1 MTRRGPSAVPIV
13 LSEDERAELVRR
25 AGGPGRWRADRA
37 RIILACAE
45 GMSNA
50 AAAQELGVAVKSV
63 AKWRRQFAAQRL
75 AGLEDAAPVG
85 RRKAELVV
93 TEAERD
99 QLVRWAR
106 RAKTAQYLALRAKI
120 VLRCAEGGTNKQAA
134 ADLGVDE
141 STVDRW
147 RARFIAGRL
156 AGLHDEPRP
165 GRPPSILLDQVE
177 DVIVATL
184 EGAPGKDTH
193 WSRAS
198 MARRT
203 GLSKSTIGRIW
214 KKFDLKPHRQD
225 SFKLS
230 TDPFFVEKVVDV
242 VGLYHNP
249 PEKAVVLCVDEKS
262 QIQALDRSQP
272 VLPMMPGMPERRT
285 HDYLRHGITSLF
297 AAFNI
302 ADGTV
307 ISELH
312 RRHRAIEFRKF
323 LATIDKA
330 VPAGLDVHLVCDN
343 YVTHNTAEIRTWLA
357 RHPRFCVHFTPTGS
371 SWMNQVERWFGLL
384 TDKLIR
390 RGVHTSV
397 QALENDI
404 RDWIAT
410 WNDNPRPF
418 TWTKTA
424 DEILASLA
432 DYLAKV
438 GASHPAKPAEL
449 TNGTSGA
456 TH

>member
-1 MTRRGPSAVPIV
+1 
-13 LSEDERAELVRR
+13 
-25 AGGPGRWRADRA
+25 
-37 RIILACAE
+37 
-45 GMSNA
+45 
-50 AAAQELGVAVKSV
+50 
-63 AKWRRQFAAQRL
+63 
-75 AGLEDAAPVG
+75 
-85 RRKAELVV
+85 
-93 TEAERD
+93 
-99 QLVRWAR
+99 
-106 RAKTAQYLALRAKI
+106 
-120 VLRCAEGGTNKQAA
+120 
-134 ADLGVDE
+134 
-141 STVDRW
+141 
-147 RARFIAGRL
+147 
-156 AGLHDEPRP
+156 
-165 GRPPSILLDQVE
+165 
-177 DVIVATL
+177 
-184 EGAPGKDTH
+184 
-193 WSRAS
+193 

-214 KKFDLKPHRQD
+214 KKFDLKPHLQD

-230 TDPFFVEKVVDV
+230 TDPLFVEKVVDV

-249 PEKAVVLCVDEKS
+249 PERAVVLCVDEKS

-312 RRHRAIEFRKF
+312 RRHRAVEFRKF
-323 LATIDKA
+323 LTAIDKA

-343 YVTHNTAEIRTWLA
+343 YATHNTPEIRAWLA
-357 RHPRFCVHFTPTGS
+357 RRPRFHVHFTPTGS

-404 RDWIAT
+404 RNWIAT

-424 DEILASLA
+424 DEILNSLA
-432 DYLAKV
+432 DYLAKL
-438 GASHPAKPAEL
+438 GPGHPENQAEL
-449 TNGTSGA
+449 TNRTSEA
-456 TH
+456 EH

>member
-1 MTRRGPSAVPIV
+1 MSHSGPSAAEIV

-25 AGGPGRWRADRA
+25 TGLPGRWRADRA
-37 RIILACAE
+37 RIVLACAG

-50 AAAQELGVAVKSV
+50 EAARELGVAVKSV
-63 AKWRRQFAAQRL
+63 SKWRRQFAAQRL
-75 AGLEDAAPVG
+75 AGLEDAAPAG
-85 RRKAELVV
+85 RRSAPLVLD
-93 TEAERD
+93 EGERA
-99 QLVRWAR
+99 QLIRWAR
-106 RAKTAQYLALRAKI
+106 RAKTAQFLALRAKI
-120 VLRCAEGGTNKQAA
+120 VLRCAEGGTNREAA
-134 ADLGVDE
+134 AGLGVDE
-141 STVDRW
+141 STVERW
-147 RARFIAGRL
+147 RARFIAARL
-156 AGLHDEPRP
+156 EGLHDEPRP

-177 DVIVATL
+177 DVITATL
-184 EGAPGKDTH
+184 ETTPGKDTH

-198 MARRT
+198 MAART

-214 KKFDLKPHRQD
+214 RKSGLKPHLQD

-230 TDPFFVEKVVDV
+230 TDPLFVEKVVDV

-285 HDYLRHGITSLF
+285 HDYARHGITSLF

-307 ISELH
+307 ISQVH

-323 LATIDKA
+323 LARIDKA

-343 YVTHNTAEIRTWLA
+343 YATHNTAEIRTWLA
-357 RHPRFCVHFTPTGS
+357 RHPRFHVHFTPTGS

-404 RDWIAT
+404 REWIAT

-418 TWTKTA
+418 PWTKTA

-438 GASHPAKPAEL
+438 GAGHRIDEQ
-449 TNGTSGA
+449 N
-456 TH
+456 

>member
-1 MTRRGPSAVPIV
+1 MSHTGPAAVPIV
-13 LSEDERAELVRR
+13 LSDDERAELVRR
-25 AGGPGRWRADRA
+25 TGLPGCRRADRA
-37 RIILACAE
+37 RIVLACAD

-50 AAAQELGVAVKSV
+50 GAAQALGVAVKSV
-63 AKWRRQFAAQRL
+63 SKWRRLFAAQRL
-75 AGLEDAAPVG
+75 AGLEDAAPIG
-85 RRKAELVV
+85 RPKAELVLA
-93 TEAERD
+93 EAERA
-99 QLVRWAR
+99 QLARWTR
-106 RAKTAQYLALRAKI
+106 RAKTAQFLAMRAKI
-120 VLRCAEGGTNKQAA
+120 VLACAEGGTNKQVA

-147 RARFIAGRL
+147 RARFITRRL
-156 AGLHDEPRP
+156 EGLHDEPRP

-177 DVIVATL
+177 DVVVATL
-184 EGAPGKDTH
+184 EPVPGKDTH

-198 MARRT
+198 MAART

-214 KKFDLKPHRQD
+214 KKSDLKPHLQD

-230 TDPFFVEKVVDV
+230 SGPLFVEKVVDV

-297 AAFNI
+297 AASSI

-323 LATIDKA
+323 LAAIDKA
-330 VPAGLDVHLVCDN
+330 VPAALDVHLVCDN
-343 YVTHNTAEIRTWLA
+343 YATHNTPEIRTWLA
-357 RHPRFCVHFTPTGS
+357 RRPRFHVHFTPTGS

-384 TDKLIR
+384 TGKLIR

-404 RDWIAT
+404 REWIAT
-410 WNDNPRPF
+410 WNNNPRPF

-424 DEILASLA
+424 DEILNSLA
-432 DYLAKV
+432 DYLAKLQA
-438 GASHPAKPAEL
+438 GHPANEQA
-449 TNGTSGA
+449 
-456 TH
+456 